1 MNKIAGIL
9 LALCLLAGRAA
20 GQVTPQY
27 LQMQPLGEGTLARL
41 DGEAWLLLPEGA
53 PVPEEAGDARVVR
66 TPVRKLYLAASSAM
80 DFMRE
85 LDALPAVRMT
95 STRREDWSLPEVRD
109 ALDSG
114 EMLYAG
120 KYSAPDYEAL
130 LEEEITLAVEST
142 MISHSPGTR
151 EMLEG
156 LGIPVMV
163 ERSSYE
169 SDPLGRMAW
178 ICLYGALMGKEAQ
191 AQSFLEAQEHLL
203 QGMRMPEEPVKVAF
217 FYLSS
222 SGHAV
227 VHRSGDYVSRMVEMA
242 GGTYFLEEEGAPGT
256 ATMNMEME
264 RFYEAAVNADV
275 LIYNSTVEGD
285 VDTLDSLLRRSPVL
299 SEFTAVRQGRV
310 YTCGHHLFQKTTAI
324 ARIVEEMNRVFR
336 NEDGELTLLRKLEA
350 HP

>member
-20 GQVTPQY
+20 GEVTPQY

-53 PVPEEAGDARVVR
+53 PVPGEAGDARIVR
-66 TPVRKLYLAASSAM
+66 TPVKSLYLAASSAM

-95 STRREDWSLPEVRD
+95 STRREDWSLPEVQE

-130 LEEEITLAVEST
+130 LEEGITLAVEST

-151 EMLEG
+151 EMLES

-169 SDPLGRMAW
+169 SDPLGRLSW
-178 ICLYGALMGKEAQ
+178 ILLYGELTGRQAQ
-191 AQSFLEAQEHLL
+191 ARRFLEEQERLL
-203 QGMRMPEEPVKVAF
+203 LGLQMPAEPVRVAF

-242 GGTYFLEEEGAPGT
+242 GGTYFLEEQGTPGT

-285 VDTLDSLLRRSPVL
+285 VDSLETLLTRSPML
-299 SEFTAVRQGRV
+299 SEFSAVRQGRV

-336 NEDGELTLLRKLEA
+336 NEDGELTLLRRLEA
-350 HP
+350 QP